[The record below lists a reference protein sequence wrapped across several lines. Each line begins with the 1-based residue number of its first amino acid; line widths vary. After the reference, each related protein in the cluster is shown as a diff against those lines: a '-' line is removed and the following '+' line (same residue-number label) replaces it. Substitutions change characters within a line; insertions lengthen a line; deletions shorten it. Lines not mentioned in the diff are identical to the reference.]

1 MYQIWDFFLV
11 PCITFQTLRIPRF
24 WSFCLLYSLRRIV
37 KSFYYY
43 YYLSFNYGS
52 VCPSSSSEF
61 CCTLGV
67 CFSSPDKITNLFS
80 EEIYKGQKLEFD
92 VVQKVKA
99 TS

>member
-1 MYQIWDFFLV
+1 MLKVFIIID
-11 PCITFQTLRIPRF
+11 
-24 WSFCLLYSLRRIV
+24 
-37 KSFYYY
+37 
-43 YYLSFNYGS
+43 YLSFDYGS